1 MNCKNLD
8 EKKTK
13 QVIFNCTEKFYEEFT
28 NFCEEHNAN
37 KSKLI
42 RKLIARYMWE
52 VDNNSTYK
60 NFKDDLI

>member
-1 MNCKNLD
+1 MNYKNLD

-13 QVIFNCTEKFYEEFT
+13 QIIFNCTEKFYEEV
-28 NFCEEHNAN
+28 NDFCEENN
-37 KSKLI
+37 ITKSKLI

>member
-8 EKKTK
+8 ERKTK
-13 QVIFNCTEKFYEEFT
+13 QVIFNCTEKFYEEF
-28 NFCEEHNAN
+28 NDFCEQHNIN

-52 VDNNSTYK
+52 LGNVSIYK
-60 NFKDDLI
+60 NFKDDLN